1 MFKKKKPKGALVT
14 AATTIGK
21 TAGKLVAAVGD
32 TAEKA
37 KALTDMKKFKAK
49 PKRKAAKKTGVISKI
64 KGLVA
69 KSKK

>member
-1 MFKKKKPKGALVT
+1 MFRKKKPKGVLVK

-21 TAGKLVAAVGD
+21 TAGKLVAVVGG

-37 KALTDMKKFKAK
+37 KALTETKKLKS
-49 PKRKAAKKTGVISKI
+49 KRKRKTAKSPGVVSKI